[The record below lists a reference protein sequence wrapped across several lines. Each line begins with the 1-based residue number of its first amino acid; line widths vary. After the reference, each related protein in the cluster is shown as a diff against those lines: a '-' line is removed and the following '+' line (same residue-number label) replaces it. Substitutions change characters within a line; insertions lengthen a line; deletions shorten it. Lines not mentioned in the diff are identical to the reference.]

1 MGFFP
6 LVKDQW
12 PKYKKMQQTPFVL
25 TLQWYMAK
33 HKKEKW
39 LVFLH
44 VTREFLLDLS
54 QQYSFDEPEIMEAS

>member
-1 MGFFP
+1 
-6 LVKDQW
+6 
-12 PKYKKMQQTPFVL
+12 MQQTPFVL